1 MKRKFFP
8 FLTAVV
14 LLFACLPSEAQQLL
28 PKSIQF
34 KGDPEYTDQELLA
47 ASGLKVGV
55 ALTSAEMKE
64 HAQKLMDSGVFDNL
78 TFKFDG
84 QNLVYTLTPG
94 TSLLPIYL
102 TNLPLTL
109 DNDLNA
115 KLHERFPLYH
125 GKVPADGGLTDQVRQ
140 ALEEMLAAKG
150 IQAAITA
157 APSGNPSK
165 LQGPKMNFAMTSP
178 PVEIG
183 EIHTDSASAV
193 LDSKAQEILGKLTG
207 SPYDVEGSPSQI
219 ATYLGNYYR
228 DNGYLEAS
236 IQATPQPAPVITP
249 EAVHIPFVISVA
261 PGALYRLTGV
271 QLAPGLLVTQ
281 AEFDHQ
287 SNIHP
292 GDIADGQHVIQN
304 WQFISRQYHNKGYM
318 KASVHPIASFD
329 RAHGTV
335 SFAVS
340 VEPGPAY
347 TMGTLTI
354 ANVSDEVRAAMLAAW
369 KMPAGAV
376 FNEGAVLGYFATHDV
391 NPALERVFATVNLKY
406 NVQLNDENHTVD
418 VTLRLEKR
426 H

>member
-1 MKRKFFP
+1 MRRTC
-8 FLTAVV
+8 FLLLSAVV
-14 LLFACLPSEAQQLL
+14 LFFACLPGEAQQFL

-34 KGDPEYTDQELLA
+34 KGDPEYSDQELLT
-47 ASGLKVGV
+47 ASGLKLGV
-55 ALTSAEMKE
+55 ALTSNEMKE

-84 QNLVYTLTPG
+84 QNLVYVLTPN

-102 TNLPLTL
+102 TNLPFTL
-109 DNDLNA
+109 DSDLNA

-125 GKVPADGGLTDQVRQ
+125 GKVPGDGGLTDQVRQ
-140 ALEEMLAAKG
+140 ALEAMLAARG
-150 IQAAITA
+150 IQAVIVVT
-157 APSGNPSK
+157 PSQDPMTHKVARVSF
-165 LQGPKMNFAMTSP
+165 MITSP

-183 EIHTDSASAV
+183 EIHVDSTSAV
-193 LDSKAQEILGKLTG
+193 LDSKAQEILGKLAG

-236 IQATPQPAPVITP
+236 IQAIPQTAPVVTP
-249 EAVHIPFVISVA
+249 EAVHIPFVISVS

-271 QLAPGLLVTQ
+271 QLGPGLLVTQ

-292 GDIADGQHVIQN
+292 GDIADGQHVVQN
-304 WQFISRQYHNKGYM
+304 WKFISRQYHNKGYM
-318 KASVHPIASFD
+318 KASVHPTPSFD
-329 RAHGTV
+329 RTQGTV

-354 ANVSDEVRAAMLAAW
+354 ANVSDEMRAAMLPAW
-369 KMPAGAV
+369 KMQAGSV
-376 FNEGAVLGYFATHDV
+376 FNEGAVLGYFAVGDANPMLKRLFTAV
-391 NPALERVFATVNLKY
+391 NCKY
-406 NVQLNDENHTVD
+406 NLQLNDENHTVD